1 MVLVA
6 GLAAPLA
13 LAGPAVAADPASKYG
28 DSLTALQSVLLFVVL
43 PIVMLVL
50 TALAVAL
57 PAALRRP
64 RYRPSRGW
72 DRGALWFGGPAGST
86 SVVEDAVR
94 DAHVRPASTGGA
106 RGDW

>member
-1 MVLVA
+1 M
-6 GLAAPLA
+6 
-13 LAGPAVAADPASKYG
+13 SKYG
-28 DSLTALQSVLLFVVL
+28 DPLTVLQSTLLFVVL
-43 PIVMLVL
+43 PIVMLAL

-64 RYRPSRGW
+64 RYRPNRGW
-72 DRGALWFGGPAGST
+72 DRGALWFGGPEGAT

-94 DAHVRPASTGGA
+94 EAPVRPASTGGA